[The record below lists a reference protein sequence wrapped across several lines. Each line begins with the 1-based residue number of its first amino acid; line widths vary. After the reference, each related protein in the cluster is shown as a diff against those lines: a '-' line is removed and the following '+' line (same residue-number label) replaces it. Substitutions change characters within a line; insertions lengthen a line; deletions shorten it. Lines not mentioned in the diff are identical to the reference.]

1 MFQTV
6 QSPQLKDETM
16 PKQARIQQ
24 TESELRQQ
32 LITLIRSCGVSID
45 ANMFFSL
52 AFMTAPQLKQ
62 MLRKLGRT
70 VASGTTCEAR

>member
-1 MFQTV
+1 
-6 QSPQLKDETM
+6 M

-32 LITLIRSCGVSID
+32 VIMLIRSCGVSID
-45 ANMFFSL
+45 ADMFFSL

-62 MLRKLGRT
+62 MLRKLVRT
-70 VASGTTCEAR
+70 VATGATCESR